1 MPQGSSPP
9 PLPPRP
15 NRTLAPAGSP
25 QSKSGGPSSPLSP
38 KAALAAPPPLGRDL
52 RQIAQLVL
60 AFPSIG
66 KKILHSKFLS
76 SHRSAVQS
84 PGAAGSY
91 VASGMQKGVSAG
103 LSAIPLPV
111 VGTLLDKAWTAAC
124 EALRSKLHSG
134 HLTAT
139 ATPEERVKFELKDLG
154 DTVGEWD
161 RYRWK
166 VAHAVEEY
174 NKAARELQQNLAKAP
189 CDAWVRMWVKYLYL
203 EKRVRVLR
211 ESVEAVRGILDETD
225 GWLVTVETN
234 HKTAYQQ
241 IESQFKQS
249 GAQLQSAGM
258 AAHEKCSDTK
268 CMFKKA
274 SWTSSALVPTSETA
288 KFLVKGVS
296 VVANVLG
303 NDPIGDSI
311 DQATQL

>member
-1 MPQGSSPP
+1 MSQGSRP

-15 NRTLAPAGSP
+15 NRNPPAPAGSP
-25 QSKSGGPSSPLSP
+25 QSKSGGPSLPLSP
-38 KAALAAPPPLGRDL
+38 GAAPAPPPLARDL

-76 SHRSAVQS
+76 SHRSGVQS
-84 PGAAGSY
+84 QGAAASY

-103 LSAIPLPV
+103 LSVIPVPV

-134 HLTAT
+134 HTTAT

-166 VAHAVEEY
+166 VTHAVEEY
-174 NKAARELQQNLAKAP
+174 NKATRELQQSLAKAP

-203 EKRVRVLR
+203 EKRVTVLR
-211 ESVEAVRGILDETD
+211 ESVEAVRGILNETD
-225 GWLVTVETN
+225 GWLVSVEADY
-234 HKTAYQQ
+234 KTAYHQ
-241 IESQFKQS
+241 IESQYKQS
-249 GAQLQSAGM
+249 VAQLQSAGM

-274 SWTSSALVPTSETA
+274 EWTSSRLVPTSDAA

-296 VVANVLG
+296 VVANVLA